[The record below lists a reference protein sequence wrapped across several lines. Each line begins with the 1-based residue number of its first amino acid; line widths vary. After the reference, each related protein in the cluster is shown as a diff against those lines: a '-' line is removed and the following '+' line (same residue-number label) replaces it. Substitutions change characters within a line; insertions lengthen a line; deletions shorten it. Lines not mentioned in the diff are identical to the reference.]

1 MPGIVSSVFS
11 FTDRTL
17 GKVTLFSLVSQC
29 PRFLLAARHV
39 HSHANT
45 SRSQSRSDAYLSCV
59 LPRGFSRKR
68 ETARSPGE
76 KMMSTTN
83 VRSPCLLLISKIM
96 ERAVQVQ
103 LVSFLTENNR
113 EARAFL
119 RRGRQP
125 EENIS
130 RGPGPYCVP
139 DFYTTYL

>member
-1 MPGIVSSVFS
+1 MERRSREPPEAWALGTERNSSPNAHAS
-11 FTDRTL
+11 SGSRHRRSH
-17 GKVTLFSLVSQC
+17 VTLS
-29 PRFLLAARHV
+29 AY
-39 HSHANT
+39 T
-45 SRSQSRSDAYLSCV
+45 QSRSHAYLFCV
-59 LPRGFSRKR
+59 LSHGFSRKR